1 MYRLLRARV
10 ARASHL
16 VARLL
21 LLASCRRL
29 GCSPSRLVRSA
40 RFNQFYGHC
49 IALGGIC
56 QSWAALVRLN
66 LRPCHASVKWNCT
79 RFVLAAIHLLYY
91 TLNQSDGGEAITA
104 EEWAVLSK
112 RELLSTAEI
121 DQIRA
126 AGSAV
131 IIPLMWALSEV
142 EHALQHECNGLKEAV
157 AGGGYY
163 SEVRMV
169 DTLGEFRHLAF

>member
-104 EEWAVLSK
+104 EEW
-112 RELLSTAEI
+112 
-121 DQIRA
+121 D
-126 AGSAV
+126 
-131 IIPLMWALSEV
+131 
-142 EHALQHECNGLKEAV
+142 
-157 AGGGYY
+157 Y
-163 SEVRMV
+163 SNR
-169 DTLGEFRHLAF
+169 